1 MKRDL
6 KFKVRRFIG
15 ALFLIGVFMTFATSV
30 LIKTDLIGQALD
42 AEFTRQDLILEQH
55 FNLWAEK

>member
-1 MKRDL
+1 MKRDF

-15 ALFLIGVFMTFATSV
+15 ALLLIGIFMAFTTSI
-30 LIKTDLIGQALD
+30 LIKTDLIGRALD
-42 AEFTRQDLILEQH
+42 IEFARQDRIIENH

>member
-1 MKRDL
+1 MKQDL

-15 ALFLIGVFMTFATSV
+15 ALLLIGVFMAFTTSI
-30 LIKTDLIGQALD
+30 LIKTDLIGRALD
-42 AEFTRQDLILEQH
+42 TEFIRQDLILEQH